1 MKKLVIIVIVGLCG
15 CDDATTIV
23 VDNAYADDT
32 IVDEVWWSQ
41 TLVPDAVAPG
51 GESPVYRT
59 TPALETAYVVA
70 ERGGN
75 VFVARTAIPLG
86 VERSAELHVVISAA
100 NIVGDCGFSNARLT
114 QPEADFITQSIFP
127 GRFAGAVY
135 DAATCKTF
143 KP

>member
-1 MKKLVIIVIVGLCG
+1 MKRLLFLLIMCA

-23 VDNAYADDT
+23 VDNAYTDDT

-41 TLVPDAVAPG
+41 TLVPDQVAPG

-70 ERGGN
+70 ERAGN
-75 VFVARTAIPLG
+75 VFVARTTIPLG
-86 VERSAELHVVISAA
+86 VERSAELHVVISPTT
-100 NIVGDCGFSNARLT
+100 IVGDCAASSARLT

>member
-1 MKKLVIIVIVGLCG
+1 MKRLLFLLAMCA
-15 CDDATTIV
+15 CDDATTIA

-41 TLVPDAVAPG
+41 TLVPDQVAPG

-59 TPALETAYVVA
+59 TPALETAYLVA

-75 VFVARTAIPLG
+75 VFVARTIIPLG
-86 VERSAELHVVISAA
+86 VERGAELHVVISPS
-100 NIVGDCGFSNARLT
+100 NIVGDCATSSARLT
-114 QPEADFITQSIFP
+114 QPEADFITQRIFP
-127 GRFAGAVY
+127 GRFAGTVY

>member
-1 MKKLVIIVIVGLCG
+1 MKRLLLLLLCA

-23 VDNAYADDT
+23 VDNAYTDDT
-32 IVDEVWWSQ
+32 IIDEVWWSQ
-41 TLVPDAVAPG
+41 TLVPDAVAAG
-51 GESPVYRT
+51 GESPAYRT
-59 TPALETAYVVA
+59 TPGQGTAYLVA
-70 ERGGN
+70 ERGGQ

-86 VERSAELHVVISAA
+86 VNRSAELHVVISPQ
-100 NIVGDCGFSNARLT
+100 NIVGDCEATNARLT

-127 GRFAGAVY
+127 GHFAGAVY

>member
-1 MKKLVIIVIVGLCG
+1 MKRILFLLLVC

-23 VDNAYADDT
+23 VDNAYTDDT

-41 TLVPDAVAPG
+41 TLVPDQVTPG

-59 TPALETAYVVA
+59 TPANETAYVVA

-75 VFVARTAIPLG
+75 VFVARTTTPLG
-86 VERSAELHVVISAA
+86 VDRSAELHVVISPEK
-100 NIVGDCGFSNARLT
+100 IVGDCATSNARLT

>member
-1 MKKLVIIVIVGLCG
+1 MKRLLLLLSLCG

-23 VDNAYADDT
+23 VDNAYTDDT

-41 TLVPDAVAPG
+41 TLVPDRVEPG
-51 GESPVYRT
+51 GESPAYRT
-59 TPALETAYVVA
+59 TPANEVAYVVA

-75 VFVARTAIPLG
+75 VFVARTALPLG
-86 VERSAELHVVISAA
+86 VDRSAELHVVISAQ
-100 NIVGDCGFSNARLT
+100 NIVGDCATNARLT

-143 KP
+143 EP

>member
-1 MKKLVIIVIVGLCG
+1 MKRFLLILGLCA

-23 VDNAYADDT
+23 VDNAYTDDT

-41 TLVPDAVAPG
+41 TLVPDQVLPG

-59 TPALETAYVVA
+59 TPALDTAYLVA

-75 VFVARTAIPLG
+75 VFVARSATPLG
-86 VERSAELHVVISAA
+86 VNRSAELHVVVSPQ
-100 NIVGDCGFSNARLT
+100 NIVGDCATNAHLT
-114 QPEADFITQSIFP
+114 QPEADFITQRIFP
-127 GRFAGAVY
+127 GRFAGTIY
-135 DAATCKTF
+135 DPTTCKTF

>member
-1 MKKLVIIVIVGLCG
+1 MCFA
-15 CDDATTIV
+15 CDEATTIV
-23 VDNAYADDT
+23 VDNTYTDDT

-41 TLVPDAVAPG
+41 TLVPDQVAPG
-51 GESPVYRT
+51 GESPAYRT
-59 TPALETAYVVA
+59 TPANETAYVVA

-75 VFVARTAIPLG
+75 VFVARTTTPLG
-86 VERSAELHVVISAA
+86 VNRSAELHVVVSPEK
-100 NIVGDCGFSNARLT
+100 IVGDCATNARLT

-127 GRFAGAVY
+127 GRFAGSVY

>member
-1 MKKLVIIVIVGLCG
+1 MKRLLLLFLAMCG

-23 VDNAYADDT
+23 VDNAYTDDT
-32 IVDEVWWSQ
+32 VVDEVWWSQ
-41 TLVPDAVAPG
+41 TLVPDQVAPG
-51 GESPVYRT
+51 SESPAYRT

-75 VFVARTAIPLG
+75 VFVARTVIPLG
-86 VERSAELHVVISAA
+86 VNRSAELHVVVSPQ
-100 NIVGDCGFSNARLT
+100 NIVGDCAFSSARLT
-114 QPEADFITQSIFP
+114 QPEADFITQRIFP